1 MIDRDGMP
9 EERKALL
16 RELIVELRFEGTT
29 IELPAARSNRS
40 HAGRFGGPGG
50 IGTPDLLNAI

>member
-40 HAGRFGGPGG
+40 YAGRFGGPSQ
-50 IGTPDLLNAI
+50 A